1 MKVRA
6 QEAGRRLMKST
17 AEDDKGVLI
26 SGKFICRPVSMIANI
41 RRMSR
46 AKLSVRVAGTLMD
59 PLREELNHHDSCEE
73 PANVRPEGDAASL
86 RSSINR

>member
-26 SGKFICRPVSMIANI
+26 SGKFICRPVSMIGEYKTNVESKVVSTCSGSVDESAAA
-41 RRMSR
+41 R
-46 AKLSVRVAGTLMD
+46 A
-59 PLREELNHHDSCEE
+59 
-73 PANVRPEGDAASL
+73 
-86 RSSINR
+86 